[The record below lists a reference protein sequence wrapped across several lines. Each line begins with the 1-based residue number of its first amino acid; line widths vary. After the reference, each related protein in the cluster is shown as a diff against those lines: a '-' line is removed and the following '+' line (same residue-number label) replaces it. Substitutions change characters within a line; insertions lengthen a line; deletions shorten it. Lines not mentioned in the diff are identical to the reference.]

1 MEGKRVG
8 GRSWRTAFFVV
19 LIYALV
25 VLAFTILGMLL
36 SPQAAQVGGT
46 RPDETIP
53 AHIAEL
59 GLFGLLL
66 GVMFVIIAGRR
77 ALPLVV
83 AFPIMTV
90 LLDADHLPAYL
101 GYAEPIRP
109 AHSLVFMVVVLAI
122 VATTIKALDMDLV
135 VMSAFLGHMAI
146 DSGQFAPFS
155 PISFAYFQLDPF
167 RISFAVCALLCAVAA
182 GLVLRTTKADTG
194 GGS

>member
-1 MEGKRVG
+1 MEGKTSG
-8 GRSWRTAFFVV
+8 ASSWRMALCVV

-25 VLAFTILGMLL
+25 VLAFTLLGMLL

-53 AHIAEL
+53 GHVAEL

-66 GVMFVIIAGRR
+66 GIMFVGIAGKR

-83 AFPIMTV
+83 ATPIMTV

-101 GYAEPIRP
+101 GYAQPIRP
-109 AHSLVFMVVVLAI
+109 AHSLIFLVVVLAI
-122 VATTIKALDMDLV
+122 VATTIKALDMDLIV
-135 VMSAFLGHMAI
+135 LSAFLGHLAI

-167 RISFAVCALLCAVAA
+167 RISFGVCALLCTVAA
-182 GLVLRTTKADTG
+182 GLVLRSRKAEK